1 MRFTDLFIKRP
12 VLATVVSLLILLI
25 GAQAAFKLPIRQYP
39 ELSNT
44 TITIITTYPGAN
56 ADLIQGFITVPIQQA
71 VASTEGID
79 TLVASS
85 TQNVS
90 TVTLNLKLD
99 ANADRAMT
107 DVLSKVAQVKGI
119 LPREAD
125 DSIVTKKTGE
135 GYALMY
141 LSFNSKVMNGSQIS
155 DYLNRVVQPKLQTI
169 DGVANAEILGGQVFA
184 MRIWLDPDRMASLGV
199 TPLDVRAALAS
210 NNFTSA
216 PGQVKGDFV
225 QININAKTSL
235 DDPAAFGRLVVMN
248 RGDALIRLSD
258 VAEIELGPQSSDSSS
273 VFDGLKAV
281 FIGVY
286 ATPSANPLTVITN
299 VRKAVPEIQREL
311 PVGLEAAIAYDAT
324 NFIRA
329 SLWEVV
335 KTLSEAAIIVI
346 VVIFLFLG
354 NLRST
359 IIPIITIPLSL
370 IGVLGLLLALGYS
383 INLMTLLAL
392 VLAIGLVVD
401 DAIVVVENIYRH
413 IEQGMRP
420 LDAAIAGAREIIYP
434 VIAMTITLAAVFAPI
449 GFVSGL
455 TGALFREFAFTLAGA
470 VIVSGVIALTLSP
483 MMCSKLLKAQHA
495 GGGGKFTRFLDRR
508 FESLKGRYQRRLS
521 RSLNYRPVTLL
532 VLAGVIAAT
541 GLMYMTTQKELAPEE
556 DQGILFTLV
565 KTPQYANLDYLEGS
579 TQQLYKVFSTVPEK
593 EHVFTINGMGD
604 VHQAFSGILL
614 KPWAERQR
622 NQKAV
627 LQELSPKISSIAPAL
642 ALSFSPPALPGSTG
656 GPPVQF
662 VVTTTNDFR
671 QLADVLADV
680 EKSARESG
688 LFIFSDSDL
697 RFETPQIEFHI
708 DHDKANRLGIS
719 MADIGGSLATLLG
732 GNYVNLFDL
741 YGRSYRVIPQV
752 PRDYR
757 LNESWLTRYQIRTA
771 SGTLVPLSNVASV
784 TRTVQPNALTNFQ
797 QLNSATLSA
806 VPFPGRTVGEA
817 IDFLKQKAA
826 SSFPEGFSYDFQGES
841 RQFVQEGNSLVYT
854 FVFALVVI
862 FLVLAAQ
869 YESFRDPLIIL
880 VALPTSMFGALI
892 PLNLGLA
899 TINIYTQI
907 GLVTLIGLI
916 SKHGILMVDFAN
928 KLQVEQGYSRRE
940 AIEHAAA
947 IRLRP
952 ILMTTAAMVVAM
964 VPLLIAKGAGAASR
978 FDIGVVIAAGMTIG
992 TMFTLFVTPA
1002 VYTFLAKDHQKARAQ
1017 AAAEADPG
1025 APPASEVAV
1034 AAEAPE
1040 DLDAVAEA
1048 GVLFPAEPEP
1058 EPEPGTGEG
1067 HSAEVLAFSSAAAA
1081 ASTEEGGRGRK
1092 AGRRPGPAEAAHAGG
1107 GVGPIYSL

>member
-1 MRFTDLFIKRP
+1 MRFTDIFIKRP

-25 GAQAAFKLPIRQYP
+25 GTLAGFKLPIRQYP

-44 TITIITTYPGAN
+44 TITVTTTYPGAN

-71 VASTEGID
+71 VASAEGID
-79 TLVASS
+79 TLVATS

-99 ANADRAMT
+99 ANPDRAMT

-199 TPLDVRAALAS
+199 TPLDVRVALAS

-216 PGQVKGDFV
+216 PGQVKADFV
-225 QININAKTSL
+225 QTNIDAKTSL
-235 DDPAAFGRLVVMN
+235 DDPAAFGRLVVLN

-258 VAEIELGPQSSDSSS
+258 VAQIELGAQSSDSSS
-273 VFDGLKAV
+273 AFDGLKAV

-286 ATPSANPLTVITN
+286 ATPTANPLTVISN
-299 VRKAVPEIQREL
+299 VRKMVPEIQREL
-311 PVGLEAAIAYDAT
+311 PPGLDAAVAYDAT
-324 NFIRA
+324 NFIQA
-329 SLWEVV
+329 SLWEVL
-335 KTLSEAAIIVI
+335 KTLSEAAVIVI

-359 IIPIITIPLSL
+359 IIPIVTIPLSL

-401 DAIVVVENIYRH
+401 DAIVMVENIYRH
-413 IEQGMRP
+413 IEEGKTP
-420 LDAAIAGAREIIYP
+420 FEAALLGAREIVYP

-483 MMCSKLLKAQHA
+483 MMCSRLLQVQHVDR
-495 GGGGKFTRFLDRR
+495 GGRFTRFLDRM
-508 FESLKGRYQRRLS
+508 FEALKRRYQRRLS
-521 RSLNYRPVTLL
+521 RTLNYRPVTLL
-532 VLAGVIAAT
+532 ILVGVLAAT

-565 KTPQYANLDYLEGS
+565 KTPQYANLDYLEQA
-579 TQQLYKVFSTVPEK
+579 TQQLYRVYSSVPEK

-604 VHQAFSGILL
+604 VHQGFAGILL
-614 KPWAERQR
+614 KPWAERER

-627 LQELSPKISSIAPAL
+627 LKELSPRISSIAPAL
-642 ALSFSPPALPGSTG
+642 AISFSPPALPGSTG

-662 VVTTTNDFR
+662 VITTTHDFR

-771 SGTLVPLSNVASV
+771 SGALVPLSNVASV
-784 TRTVQPNALTNFQ
+784 TKTVQPNALTNFQ

-817 IDFLKQKAA
+817 IDFLKDKAA

-841 RQFVQEGNSLVYT
+841 RQFEQEGSTLIYT
-854 FVFALVVI
+854 FIFALIII

-892 PLNLGLA
+892 PLNAGLA
-899 TINIYTQI
+899 SLNIYTQI

-928 KLQVEQGYSRRE
+928 KLQVEQGYSRAA

-964 VPLLIAKGAGAASR
+964 VPLLIARGAGAASR
-978 FDIGVVIAAGMTIG
+978 FDIGVVIAAGMLVG
-992 TMFTLFVTPA
+992 TLFTLFVTPA
-1002 VYTFLAKDHQKARAQ
+1002 IYTFLAKDHQKLKLQ
-1017 AAAEADPG
+1017 AATAAAPG
-1025 APPASEVAV
+1025 AETPGEVD
-1034 AAEAPE
+1034 AA
-1040 DLDAVAEA
+1040 AEA
-1048 GVLFPAEPEP
+1048 GVLFPPEP
-1058 EPEPGTGEG
+1058 EPEAAVG
-1067 HSAEVLAFSSAAAA
+1067 HSAQRRWRS
-1081 ASTEEGGRGRK
+1081 RK
-1092 AGRRPGPAEAAHAGG
+1092 IVSFRR
-1107 GVGPIYSL
+1107 

>member
-1 MRFTDLFIKRP
+1 MSFTDIFIKRP
-12 VLATVVSLLILLI
+12 VLASVVSLLILLI
-25 GAQAAFKLPIRQYP
+25 GAQAGFKLPIRQYP

-44 TITIITTYPGAN
+44 TITVSTTYPGAN

-79 TLVASS
+79 TLVATS

-99 ANADRAMT
+99 ADPDRAMT

-169 DGVANAEILGGQVFA
+169 DGVANAEILGGQIFA
-184 MRIWLDPDRMASLGV
+184 MRIWLDPDRMAALGV

-225 QININAKTSL
+225 QTNIDAKTSL
-235 DDPAAFGRLVVMN
+235 DNPAAFGRLVVLN

-258 VAEIELGPQSSDSSS
+258 VAEIELGPQSADSSS

-286 ATPSANPLTVITN
+286 ATPTANPLTVITN

-311 PVGLEAAIAYDAT
+311 PVGLEATIAYDAT

-335 KTLSEAAIIVI
+335 KTLSEAALIVV

-359 IIPIITIPLSL
+359 IIPIVTIPLSL
-370 IGVLGLLLALGYS
+370 IGVLGLLAALGYS

-413 IEQGMRP
+413 IEEGHRP
-420 LDAAIAGAREIIYP
+420 MQAALMGAREIVYP
-434 VIAMTITLAAVFAPI
+434 IIAMTITLAAVFAP
-449 GFVSGL
+449 
-455 TGALFREFAFTLAGA
+455 
-470 VIVSGVIALTLSP
+470 
-483 MMCSKLLKAQHA
+483 MMCSRLLKAHN
-495 GGGGKFTRFLDRR
+495 GGGGGRFTRFRDRM
-508 FESLKGRYQRRLS
+508 FDGLKQRYQRRLHGT
-521 RSLNYRPVTLL
+521 LNYRPVTLL
-532 VLAGVIAAT
+532 VLVGVIAAT

-565 KTPQYANLDYLEGS
+565 KTPQYANLDYLEDA
-579 TQQLYKVFSTVPEK
+579 TQQLYKVYSTVPEK
-593 EHVFTINGMGD
+593 DHVFTINGMGD
-604 VHQAFSGILL
+604 VHQGFAGILL
-614 KPWAERQR
+614 KNWGERTR
-622 NQKAV
+622 SQKEV
-627 LQELSPKISSIAPAL
+627 LKELEPRISSIATAQAL
-642 ALSFSPPALPGSTG
+642 AFSPPALPGSVG

-662 VVTTTNDFR
+662 VITTTRDAR
-671 QLADVLADV
+671 ELADVLADV

-771 SGTLVPLSNVASV
+771 SGTLVPLSNVASI

-817 IDFLKQKAA
+817 IEFLKDKAK
-826 SSFPEGFSYDFQGES
+826 SFPEGFSYDFQGES
-841 RQFVQEGNSLVYT
+841 RQFVQEGNTLVYT
-854 FVFALVVI
+854 FIFALIVI

-880 VALPTSMFGALI
+880 IALPCSMFGALI
-892 PLNLGLA
+892 PLNAGLA
-899 TINIYTQI
+899 SINIYTQI

-928 KLQVEQGYSRRE
+928 KLQEQQGYGRRE

-992 TMFTLFVTPA
+992 TIFTLFVTPA
-1002 VYTFLAKDHQKARAQ
+1002 VYTFLAKDYQKARAREAEHATSASE
-1017 AAAEADPG
+1017 AAPATAEADVPTKAAG
-1025 APPASEVAV
+1025 QETAAADLATIASEGQR
-1034 AAEAPE
+1034 E
-1040 DLDAVAEA
+1040 
-1048 GVLFPAEPEP
+1048 
-1058 EPEPGTGEG
+1058 EG

-1081 ASTEEGGRGRK
+1081 ASTEKDKG
-1092 AGRRPGPAEAAHAGG
+1092 
-1107 GVGPIYSL
+1107 

>member
-1 MRFTDLFIKRP
+1 MHFTDLFIKRP
-12 VLATVVSLLILLI
+12 VLASVVSLMILLI
-25 GAQAAFKLPIRQYP
+25 GSWAGFKLPIRQYP

-44 TITIITTYPGAN
+44 TITVTTTYPGAN

-71 VASTEGID
+71 VASAEGID
-79 TLVASS
+79 TLTASS

-99 ANADRAMT
+99 ADPDRAMT
-107 DVLSKVAQVKGI
+107 DVLSKIAQVKGI
-119 LPREAD
+119 LPREAN
-125 DSIVTKKTGE
+125 DSVVTKQTGE

-141 LSFNSKVMNGSQIS
+141 LSFNSKVMTSSQIS
-155 DYLNRVVQPKLQTI
+155 DYLNRVVQPKLQTVN
-169 DGVANAEILGGQVFA
+169 GVANAQILGGQTFA

-199 TPLDVRAALAS
+199 TPLDVRAALAA

-216 PGQVKGDFV
+216 PGQVKGDYV
-225 QININAKTSL
+225 QTNIDAKTSL
-235 DDPAAFGRLVVMN
+235 DDPSAFGRLVVMG
-248 RGDALIRLSD
+248 RGDSLVRLSD
-258 VAEIELGPQSSDSSS
+258 IAEIELGPQSSDSSS

-286 ATPSANPLTVITN
+286 ATPTANPLTVITD
-299 VRKAVPEIQREL
+299 VRKAFPEIQREL
-311 PVGLEAAIAYDAT
+311 PPGLDAAIAYDAT

-329 SLWEVV
+329 SLWEVM
-335 KTLSEAAIIVI
+335 KTLGEAAIIVI

-370 IGVLGLLLALGYS
+370 IGVLAVLAGLGYS

-413 IEQGMRP
+413 IEAGKRP
-420 LDAAIAGAREIIYP
+420 LEAALLGAREIVYP

-455 TGALFREFAFTLAGA
+455 TGTLFREFAFTLAGA
-470 VIVSGVIALTLSP
+470 VIVSGVIAITLSP
-483 MMCSKLLKAQHA
+483 MMCSKLLKHHSGK
-495 GGGGKFTRFLDRR
+495 GGLTGWLDRR
-508 FESLKGRYQRRLS
+508 FESLKGRYQRRLH
-521 RSLNYRPVTLL
+521 RTLNYRPVTVL
-532 VLAGVIAAT
+532 VLLGLIAGSV
-541 GLMYMTTQKELAPEE
+541 LMYMTTQRELAPEE

-565 KTPQYANLDYLEGS
+565 KTPQYANLDYLEDATQRLYQAYS
-579 TQQLYKVFSTVPEK
+579 TIPEK

-604 VHQAFSGILL
+604 VHQAFAGILL
-614 KPWAERQR
+614 KPWSERTR
-622 NQKAV
+622 NQKAI
-627 LQELSPKISSIAPAL
+627 LQELSPRISNLPTAL

-662 VVTTTNDFR
+662 VITTTRDFR
-671 QLADVLADV
+671 QLADVLQDV

-708 DHDKANRLGIS
+708 DHDKANRLGIT
-719 MADIGGSLATLLG
+719 MADIGNSLATLLG
-732 GNYVNLFDL
+732 GNYINLFDL
-741 YGRSYRVIPQV
+741 YGRSYQVIPQV
-752 PRDYR
+752 PREYR
-757 LNESWLTRYQIRTA
+757 LNEDWLTRYQIRTSA
-771 SGTLVPLSNVASV
+771 GTLVPLSNVATV
-784 TRTVQPNALTNFQ
+784 TKTVQPNALTNFQ

-817 IDFLKQKAA
+817 IDFLKKKAE
-826 SSFPEGFSYDFQGES
+826 SFPEGFSYDFQGES
-841 RQFVQEGNSLVYT
+841 RQFVQEGDTLVYT
-854 FVFALVVI
+854 FVFALVII

-880 VALPTSMFGALI
+880 IALPCSIFGALL
-892 PLNLGLA
+892 PLNGGLA

-928 KLQVEQGYSRRE
+928 KLQQNQGYGRRD

-964 VPLLIAKGAGAASR
+964 VPLLIARGAGAASR
-978 FDIGVVIAAGMTIG
+978 FDIGLVIAAGMTIG
-992 TMFTLFVTPA
+992 TLFTLFVTPA
-1002 VYTFLAKDHQKARAQ
+1002 VYTYLARDHQKVKERER
-1017 AAAEADPG
+1017 AAEAVAG
-1025 APPASEVAV
+1025 AQHEARSETL
-1034 AAEAPE
+1034 AEE
-1040 DLDAVAEA
+1040 DAEAEA
-1048 GVLFPAEPEP
+1048 GMLFPGEPKPIDGVLSP
-1058 EPEPGTGEG
+1058 ETRAIG
-1067 HSAEVLAFSSAAAA
+1067 LAAAA
-1081 ASTEEGGRGRK
+1081 AAVPD
-1092 AGRRPGPAEAAHAGG
+1092 AGHEVPPTRRERRRNRLAPAAE
-1107 GVGPIYSL
+1107 